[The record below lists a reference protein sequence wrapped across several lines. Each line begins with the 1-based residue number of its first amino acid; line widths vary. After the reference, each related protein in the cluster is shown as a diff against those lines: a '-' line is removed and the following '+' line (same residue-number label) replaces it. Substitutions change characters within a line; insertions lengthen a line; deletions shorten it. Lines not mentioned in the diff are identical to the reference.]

1 MARRAVLIFART
13 PETEAAAKGL
23 PVERAAPLFRTL
35 LDSWLNAA
43 SACDATAIVASPTR
57 LDVDA
62 LYIAQ
67 RGASFGERLAH
78 SCDDAWKLGFDSIL
92 IAGIDAPPPRSLDQ
106 AFAVLDRGRADVVV
120 APARDGGLNLIG
132 LRSPAFEFLSTI
144 RLRERHLLQRCRDFF
159 PSIFILPI
167 VSDIDSLDDIADARH
182 EEAWAKYVD
191 LLSACL
197 PSRLS
202 GTSFSTSTSQTSCSR
217 GQTRAPPL
225 PL

>member
-23 PVERAAPLFRTL
+23 PVERAAPLFRAL
-35 LDSWLNAA
+35 LDSWLDAA
-43 SACDATAIVASPTR
+43 SECDATAIVASPTR
-57 LDVDA
+57 QDVDA

-67 RGASFGERLAH
+67 RGTSFGERLAN
-78 SCDDAWKLGFDSIL
+78 SCNDAGKLGFDSIL

-106 AFAVLDRGRADVVV
+106 AFAALESGRADVVV

-132 LRSPAFEFLSTI
+132 LRSPDFEFLSTI

-182 EEAWAKYVD
+182 EEAWVEYVE
-191 LLSACL
+191 LLSACF

-202 GTSFSTSTSQTSCSR
+202 GTSCSTSTSQASCGL

-225 PL
+225 AI